1 MSLEDICSFAVREA
15 EKKGA
20 EYAEAYAIRN
30 KEYEVFMEN
39 NDLNQAKSDTTER
52 LGIRVFLKRSVGFS
66 SVNIMLRDHIIKAI
80 IRAIKIAKVTPADKF
95 NVMPVKKNKVKLLKG
110 IYDKNA
116 ESFGSAEARTRAA
129 DLLHAARS
137 YDRRVSVD
145 SGNFASSVISRSIL
159 NSNGVRAKESI
170 TSFSWSIMGM
180 AIDGKE
186 VSNFDFQFGGS
197 HNIKDIDVLHT
208 GEEFAEIVI
217 NSLRSKK
224 IDSFKGE
231 TLLSPLA
238 AAELIQNTITYSVN
252 STSIQKKASK
262 FEGKV
267 GSVVSSDLLTLE
279 DDATNIKGLEASSFD
294 REGLPHQRN
303 LIIDRGILKKF
314 IYNSYTANK
323 DSTKSTAN
331 AGGPPTSSPIV
342 STTNIIVNPGKSKLE
357 NLISEIGKGLIINRF
372 SGNVNPV
379 NGDFSGVVKA
389 GQYVRNGNIQFALK
403 EVMVSGN
410 VFDAL
415 HRITGISKERKLL
428 QDSLLPSIRIDNIS
442 FTAG

>member
-1 MSLEDICSFAVREA
+1 MSPEDVCSFAVREA

-20 EYAEAYAIRN
+20 EYAEAYSIRN

-39 NDLNQAKSDTTER
+39 NDLNQAKSNTTER
-52 LGIRVFLKRSVGFS
+52 LGIRVFLKRSLGFS

-80 IRAIKIAKVTPADKF
+80 TRAIKIAKVTPVDKF
-95 NVMPVKKNKVKLLKG
+95 NVMPVKKNKVKLIKG

-116 ESFGSAEARTRAA
+116 ESFGTAEARTAAA
-129 DLLHAARS
+129 DLLQAAKS

-145 SGNFASSVISRSIL
+145 SGNFVSSVMHRSIL

-180 AIDGKE
+180 AIEGKE
-186 VSNFDFQFGGS
+186 VSNFGLQFGGS

-208 GEEFAEIVI
+208 GEQFAEIVI
-217 NSLRSKK
+217 NSLKSRK
-224 IDSFKGE
+224 IESFKGE
-231 TLLSPLA
+231 MLLSPLA
-238 AAELIQNTITYSVN
+238 VAELIQNTIAYSVN

-262 FEGKV
+262 FEGKI
-267 GSVVSSDLLTLE
+267 GSPVSSDLLTFE

-303 LIIDRGILKKF
+303 LIIDRGILKKL

-323 DSTKSTAN
+323 DNTESTAN

-342 STTNIIVNPGKSKLE
+342 STTNIIVKPGRSKLE
-357 NLISEIGKGLIINRF
+357 NLISEIRKGLIINRF

-379 NGDFSGVVKA
+379 NGDFSGVIKG
-389 GQYVRNGNIQFALK
+389 GQYVRNGSIKFAIK

-428 QDSLLPSIRIDNIS
+428 QDSILPSLRIDNVS

>member
-1 MSLEDICSFAVREA
+1 MSPEDVCSFAVREA

-20 EYAEAYAIRN
+20 EYAEAYSIRN

-39 NDLNQAKSDTTER
+39 NDLNQAKSNTTER
-52 LGIRVFLKRSVGFS
+52 LGIRVFLKRSLGFS

-80 IRAIKIAKVTPADKF
+80 TRAIKIAKVTPVDKF
-95 NVMPVKKNKVKLLKG
+95 NVMPVKKNKVKLIKG

-116 ESFGSAEARTRAA
+116 ESFGTAEARTAAA
-129 DLLHAARS
+129 DLLQAAKS

-145 SGNFASSVISRSIL
+145 SGNFVSSVMHRSIL

-180 AIDGKE
+180 AIEGKE
-186 VSNFDFQFGGS
+186 VSNFGLQFGGS

-208 GEEFAEIVI
+208 GEQFAEIVI
-217 NSLRSKK
+217 NSLKSRK
-224 IDSFKGE
+224 IESFKGE
-231 TLLSPLA
+231 MLLSPLA
-238 AAELIQNTITYSVN
+238 VAELIQNTIAYSVN

-262 FEGKV
+262 FEGKI
-267 GSVVSSDLLTLE
+267 GSPVSSDLLTFE

-303 LIIDRGILKKF
+303 LIIDRGILKKL

-323 DSTKSTAN
+323 DNTESTAN

-342 STTNIIVNPGKSKLE
+342 STTNIIVKPGRSKLE
-357 NLISEIGKGLIINRF
+357 NLISEIRKGLIINRF

-379 NGDFSGVVKA
+379 NGDFSGVIKG
-389 GQYVRNGNIQFALK
+389 GQYVRNGSIKFAIK

-415 HRITGISKERKLL
+415 YRITGISKERKLL
-428 QDSLLPSIRIDNIS
+428 QDSLLPSIRIDNVS

>member
-1 MSLEDICSFAVREA
+1 MSPEDVCSFAVREA

-20 EYAEAYAIRN
+20 EYTEAYSIRN

-39 NDLNQAKSDTTER
+39 NDLNQAKSNTTER
-52 LGIRVFLKRSVGFS
+52 LGIRVFLKRSLGFS

-80 IRAIKIAKVTPADKF
+80 TRAIKIAKVTPVDKF
-95 NVMPVKKNKVKLLKG
+95 NVMPVKKNKVKLIKG

-116 ESFGSAEARTRAA
+116 ESFGTAEARTAAA
-129 DLLHAARS
+129 DLLQAAKS

-145 SGNFASSVISRSIL
+145 SGNFVSSVMHRSIL

-180 AIDGKE
+180 AIEGKE
-186 VSNFDFQFGGS
+186 VSNFGLQFGGS

-208 GEEFAEIVI
+208 GEQFAEIVI
-217 NSLRSKK
+217 NSLKSRK
-224 IDSFKGE
+224 IESFKGE
-231 TLLSPLA
+231 MLLSPLA
-238 AAELIQNTITYSVN
+238 VAELIQNTIAYSVN

-262 FEGKV
+262 FEGKI
-267 GSVVSSDLLTLE
+267 GSPVSSDLLTFE

-303 LIIDRGILKKF
+303 LIIDRGILKKL

-323 DSTKSTAN
+323 DNTESTAN

-342 STTNIIVNPGKSKLE
+342 STTNIIVKPGRSKLE
-357 NLISEIGKGLIINRF
+357 NLISEIRKGLIINRF

-379 NGDFSGVVKA
+379 NGDFSGVIKG
-389 GQYVRNGNIQFALK
+389 GQYVRNGSIKFAIK

-415 HRITGISKERKLL
+415 YRITGISKERKLL
-428 QDSLLPSIRIDNIS
+428 QDSLLPSIRIDNVS